1 LRRTIAVALAAVL
14 TSVATVAGPVVVA
27 GAAPVQ
33 AAPAPP
39 CAPTDVACLLL
50 VQVQALLAPVTD
62 LVTEVGSALDG
73 SAGPDAPVAAADA
86 SGAPDASTL
95 LPATS
100 LTTGSITST
109 GGLGD
114 GSLSSGAAGPVA
126 PVGEALTLEP
136 LEPPDFG
143 ILGFDAADVAPAD
156 AARAEDEPAPQ
167 AAVPS
172 PDAPDN
178 ARALAVVVALSGLLL
193 VAGLVLRKL
202 RPEVLPFT

>member
-1 LRRTIAVALAAVL
+1 MRRTIAVALAAVL

-143 ILGFDAADVAPAD
+143 ILGFDAPGPTAPAEEEV
-156 AARAEDEPAPQ
+156 ALPAEPAPP
-167 AAVPS
+167 AA
-172 PDAPDN
+172 DTPDN

-193 VAGLVLRKL
+193 AAGLVVRKL